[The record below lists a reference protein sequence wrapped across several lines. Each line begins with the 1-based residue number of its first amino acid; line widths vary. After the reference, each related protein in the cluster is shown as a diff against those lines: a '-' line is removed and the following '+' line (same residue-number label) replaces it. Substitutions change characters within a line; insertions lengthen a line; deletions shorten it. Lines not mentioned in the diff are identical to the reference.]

1 MKICSPPHVATKKP
15 RTYLLR
21 TIRCEGGK
29 SADTVGL
36 APCWQCSLING
47 IRGKMADDIDEPLAE
62 GWEAVVDDTGRT
74 YWWNTE
80 TNETTWT
87 KPVAVLAKKGLA
99 AGAAPA

>member
-1 MKICSPPHVATKKP
+1 MATKNREP
-15 RTYLLR
+15 FVTYLL
-21 TIRCEGGK
+21 TYLLAAQQGAK
-29 SADTVGL
+29 SSGHL
-36 APCWQCSLING
+36 ARF
-47 IRGKMADDIDEPLAE
+47 RGKMADDIDEPLAE

>member
-1 MKICSPPHVATKKP
+1 MWQLKPANHSLRSRGAKSSGHVA
-15 RTYLLR
+15 RLR
-21 TIRCEGGK
+21 C
-29 SADTVGL
+29 
-36 APCWQCSLING
+36 
-47 IRGKMADDIDEPLAE
+47 KMADDIDEPLAE

>member
-1 MKICSPPHVATKKP
+1 MFTTSYATKNRVERAPSGSAAQGQNLAEK
-15 RTYLLR
+15 LR
-21 TIRCEGGK
+21 F
-29 SADTVGL
+29 
-36 APCWQCSLING
+36 
-47 IRGKMADDIDEPLAE
+47 RGKMADDIDEPLAE

>member
-1 MKICSPPHVATKKP
+1 MWQLNTANHSLRSRGAKSSGHVA
-15 RTYLLR
+15 RL
-21 TIRCEGGK
+21 
-29 SADTVGL
+29 
-36 APCWQCSLING
+36 
-47 IRGKMADDIDEPLAE
+47 RGKMADDIDEPLAE

>member
-1 MKICSPPHVATKKP
+1 MATKNREP
-15 RTYLLR
+15 FAAQENCLCQNL
-21 TIRCEGGK
+21 
-29 SADTVGL
+29 ADTFL
-36 APCWQCSLING
+36 
-47 IRGKMADDIDEPLAE
+47 RGKMADDIDEALAE

>member
-1 MKICSPPHVATKKP
+1 MWQLKTANGEPLAAQQGQN
-15 RTYLLR
+15 L
-21 TIRCEGGK
+21 
-29 SADTVGL
+29 ADTFL
-36 APCWQCSLING
+36 
-47 IRGKMADDIDEPLAE
+47 RGKMADDIDEALAE

>member
-1 MKICSPPHVATKKP
+1 
-15 RTYLLR
+15 
-21 TIRCEGGK
+21 
-29 SADTVGL
+29 
-36 APCWQCSLING
+36 
-47 IRGKMADDIDEPLAE
+47 MADDIDEPLAE

>member
-1 MKICSPPHVATKKP
+1 MPKSSGHVHS
-15 RTYLLR
+15 RRVGSLH
-21 TIRCEGGK
+21 
-29 SADTVGL
+29 SAR
-36 APCWQCSLING
+36 LING
-47 IRGKMADDIDEPLAE
+47 QFGKMADDIDERLAE

>member
-1 MKICSPPHVATKKP
+1 M
-15 RTYLLR
+15 
-21 TIRCEGGK
+21 
-29 SADTVGL
+29 DTF
-36 APCWQCSLING
+36 
-47 IRGKMADDIDEPLAE
+47 RGFGRAAKMADDIDEPLAE

-87 KPVAVLAKKGLA
+87 KPVAVLTKKGLA

>member
-1 MKICSPPHVATKKP
+1 MWQLKTAN
-15 RTYLLR
+15 R
-21 TIRCEGGK
+21 IRCAAGAK
-29 SADTVGL
+29 SSGHVRRF
-36 APCWQCSLING
+36 
-47 IRGKMADDIDEPLAE
+47 RGKMADDIDEPLAE

>member
-1 MKICSPPHVATKKP
+1 MATKNREP
-15 RTYLLR
+15 FAAQQ
-21 TIRCEGGK
+21 GQN
-29 SADTVGL
+29 L
-36 APCWQCSLING
+36 AATFRG
-47 IRGKMADDIDEPLAE
+47 FRGKMADDIDEPLAE

>member
-1 MKICSPPHVATKKP
+1 M
-15 RTYLLR
+15 
-21 TIRCEGGK
+21 
-29 SADTVGL
+29 DTF
-36 APCWQCSLING
+36 
-47 IRGKMADDIDEPLAE
+47 RGFGRAAKMADDIDEPLAE

-87 KPVAVLAKKGLA
+87 KPVAVLAKKSLA